1 MTDDL
6 LAYLARSIVDDPHE
20 VAVESF
26 EEEDGTTVLELRVA
40 EDDLGKVIG
49 RRGRTVNALRV
60 VMRACATKRG
70 GRVLVDVV
78 D

>member
-1 MTDDL
+1 MTEDL
-6 LAYLARSIVDDPHE
+6 LAYLARSVVDKPDR
-20 VAVESF
+20 VSVESF
-26 EEEDGTTVLELRVA
+26 EEDHGTTVLELRVA
-40 EDDLGKVIG
+40 DDDLGQVIG
-49 RRGRTVNALRV
+49 RRGRTVAALRA

>member
-6 LAYLARSIVDDPHE
+6 LAYLARALVDDPGE
-20 VAVESF
+20 VRVESF
-26 EEEDGTTVLELRVA
+26 DEEDGTTVLELHVA

-49 RRGRTVNALRV
+49 RRGRTVNALRA

>member
-6 LAYLARSIVDDPHE
+6 LAYLVRSLVDEPSE
-20 VAVESF
+20 VSVQSF
-26 EEEDGTTVLELRVA
+26 DEEDGTTVLELRVA
-40 EDDLGKVIG
+40 DDDLGKVIG

-60 VMRACATKRG
+60 VMRARATKRG

>member
-6 LAYLARSIVDDPHE
+6 LAYLVRSLVDEPSE
-20 VAVESF
+20 VSVQSF
-26 EEEDGTTVLELRVA
+26 DEEDGTTVLELRVA
-40 EDDLGKVIG
+40 DDDLGKVIG

>member
-1 MTDDL
+1 MTEDL
-6 LAYLARSIVDDPHE
+6 LAYLARALVDEPKE
-20 VAVESF
+20 VSVESF

-70 GRVLVDVV
+70 GRLLVEVV

>member
-6 LAYLARSIVDDPHE
+6 LAYLVRSLVDQPSD
-20 VAVESF
+20 VSVESF
-26 EEEDGTTVLELRVA
+26 DEEDGTTVLEIRVA
-40 EDDLGKVIG
+40 DDELGKVIG

>member
-1 MTDDL
+1 MTNDL
-6 LAYLARSIVDDPHE
+6 LAYLVRSLVDQPSD
-20 VAVESF
+20 VSVESF
-26 EEEDGTTVLELRVA
+26 DEEDGTTVLELRVA
-40 EDDLGKVIG
+40 DDDVGKVIG

>member
-1 MTDDL
+1 MTEDL
-6 LAYLARSIVDDPHE
+6 LGYLARALVDEPDE
-20 VAVESF
+20 VSVESF
-26 EEEDGTTVLELRVA
+26 EEEGGTTVLELHVA

-49 RRGRTVNALRV
+49 RGGRTVNALRV
-60 VMRACATKRG
+60 VMRACATKSG

>member
-1 MTDDL
+1 MTDL
-6 LAYLARSIVDDPHE
+6 LAYLARALADRPEE
-20 VAVESF
+20 VAVTSF
-26 EEEDGTTVLELRVA
+26 EEDEGTTVLELRVA
-40 EDDLGKVIG
+40 DDDLGKLIG

-60 VMRACATKRG
+60 VMRAAATRQG